1 MSWLSN
7 LFGKKIKAPR
17 VEPFE
22 EFDYDTTWATE
33 QEKKKLSRKRGFLS
47 ALMTGNKTPYLGT
60 K

>member
-1 MSWLSN
+1 MR

-17 VEPFE
+17 VEPLP
-22 EFDYDTTWATE
+22 EFDYDTTWAVE

-47 ALMTGNKTPYLGT
+47 ALMTGHKSPYLGT